1 MGFNEDKY
9 MNFKVICG
17 KKTIQI
23 GNEELKQKLKKDLA
37 TNTHL
42 SVFLGSGCSTKAIP
56 LMGTTFKKFKN
67 EKENDTYFNDIYKR
81 FCSKNPKDKSNIE
94 SFLSWIG
101 SGIEFSSDSQLKDIK
116 DKLTSELIESVKAP
130 FDDYGLVKETQDENS
145 EEIKKTKDLYNK
157 FVKSL
162 SVIKSNLNDRFD
174 IINIF
179 TTNYDL
185 FIERALD
192 DLGFSYT
199 DGFNRGLA
207 YKFDVSEYSKRPVD
221 THNRFKDH
229 WSTISPFFR
238 VYKLHGSINWI
249 RHQVSET
256 KTEFIKT
263 PNISNKKDEV
273 LIAPTSS
280 KYAETQGSPY
290 SDLFRELSVK
300 LLMPNSILLLNG
312 FSFGDEHINELISQS
327 LSRPDFKLIA
337 FVDEKNDVTKDFIDR
352 VGGNS
357 RAIFITDGDN
367 KNSEH
372 AYYFS
377 TLVDL
382 LDSNNLFGSENQ
394 FDTTEKDES
403 VPESKNDKN

>member
-1 MGFNEDKY
+1 M
-9 MNFKVICG
+9 
-17 KKTIQI
+17 
-23 GNEELKQKLKKDLA
+23 
-37 TNTHL
+37 
-42 SVFLGSGCSTKAIP
+42 
-56 LMGTTFKKFKN
+56 
-67 EKENDTYFNDIYKR
+67 
-81 FCSKNPKDKSNIE
+81 
-94 SFLSWIG
+94 
-101 SGIEFSSDSQLKDIK
+101 
-116 DKLTSELIESVKAP
+116 
-130 FDDYGLVKETQDENS
+130 
-145 EEIKKTKDLYNK
+145 
-157 FVKSL
+157 
-162 SVIKSNLNDRFD
+162 
-174 IINIF
+174 
-179 TTNYDL
+179 
-185 FIERALD
+185 
-192 DLGFSYT
+192 
-199 DGFNRGLA
+199 
-207 YKFDVSEYSKRPVD
+207 
-221 THNRFKDH
+221 
-229 WSTISPFFR
+229 
-238 VYKLHGSINWI
+238 
-249 RHQVSET
+249 
-256 KTEFIKT
+256 
-263 PNISNKKDEV
+263 
-273 LIAPTSS
+273 IAPTSS

>member
-162 SVIKSNLNDRFD
+162 SVIKSNSNDRFD

-249 RHQVSET
+249 RHQVGT
-256 KTEFIKT
+256 
-263 PNISNKKDEV
+263 
-273 LIAPTSS
+273 
-280 KYAETQGSPY
+280 
-290 SDLFRELSVK
+290 VK
-300 LLMPNSILLLNG
+300 
-312 FSFGDEHINELISQS
+312 
-327 LSRPDFKLIA
+327 
-337 FVDEKNDVTKDFIDR
+337 
-352 VGGNS
+352 
-357 RAIFITDGDN
+357 
-367 KNSEH
+367 
-372 AYYFS
+372 
-377 TLVDL
+377 
-382 LDSNNLFGSENQ
+382 
-394 FDTTEKDES
+394 
-403 VPESKNDKN
+403 